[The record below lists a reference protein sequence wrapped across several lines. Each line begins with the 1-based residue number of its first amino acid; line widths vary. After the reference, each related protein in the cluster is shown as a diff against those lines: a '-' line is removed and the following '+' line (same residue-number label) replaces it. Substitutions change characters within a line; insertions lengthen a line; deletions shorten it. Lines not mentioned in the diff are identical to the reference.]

1 MYNQDRGTSED
12 CPALCLSYL
21 KSTFYPGL
29 KDLDTLEDA
38 YKVMD
43 QLNHFTQVI
52 YTNLMLLIIIWYVI
66 SYIYQRLNFDIIDEI
81 VIQSLI

>member
-1 MYNQDRGTSED
+1 MYQPGLENLGIQENAQISMIVDD
-12 CPALCLSYL
+12 VFIVDYIH
-21 KSTFYPGL
+21 YPGL

-52 YTNLMLLIIIWYVI
+52 SAPTF
-66 SYIYQRLNFDIIDEI
+66 SY
-81 VIQSLI
+81 